1 MTDLPVYF
9 RPDPALTTAARRA
22 LPDAPLAMPAQRLES
37 GAAFWLDLLTL
48 PLRLLR
54 LPLSRGV

>member
-9 RPDPALTTAARRA
+9 RPDPAQTTAARGA
-22 LPDAPLAMPAQRLES
+22 VPDAPLAMPAQRLES
-37 GAAFWLDLLTL
+37 SNSIWFELLTL

-54 LPLSRGV
+54 LPMSRGV